1 MDPDVQPAELEPQ
14 KLLRGAALLL
24 SAICLRTAA
33 RRNFLKTPPKKQET
47 RAHCTWRIAHS
58 SFCAAIREMR
68 CLFLLSIVAARAQS
82 PAWPQTPTRT
92 VRVLHGAWDFSWLG
106 DSVAA
111 VEDLSPVGIATPFVV
126 TVPGAPD
133 LTQFVQPGA
142 NASVNAAGAHGTMLY
157 RRRFFQTPGTFARL
171 YVGACGFW
179 CSVWLD
185 GVRLGEKGGD
195 AYSPAWFGGI
205 APAAA
210 RWRTLEIIVDNRF
223 NYTRAPL
230 MAYVDDWYLYGGLFR
245 GVELHEL
252 PAVSLARA
260 DVLVDDAAAGAVTL
274 RVHVHDLTE
283 TTRWRP
289 ADIAAAGRSGF
300 APRYRGAGPA
310 GLPRPPASI
319 NVSVSFDDDAG
330 GAPASAFVVAL
341 DADGVGLLPGLR
353 VPAPRLWA
361 PSAPALHTVSLAV
374 GADVLVERFG
384 LRAVGVCAAASGAPV
399 VCVNGAPAKL
409 LGFGR
414 HDTGPQEGHAISDFA
429 RLRDVQ
435 LVAGLG
441 GTYMRLGHYAQH
453 PNVAALADAMGMMN
467 GVEVIGWDAK
477 PSTYSD
483 PLWLGAGIA
492 SLEAATN
499 ASFNHPATITYAFIN
514 EGASDNRS
522 VCGAWALF
530 NARYKALR
538 VQGLTTYANDRGT
551 ADVCFASSGADLM
564 GLNTYPGWYTPAA
577 AGAAGGWQRA
587 PNVAL
592 VPQTLDAFKAWMAAT
607 HPGKPFMVSE
617 LGAGA
622 IPGWSDELSGYW
634 TESYQAR
641 ILFAGAAH
649 VAGDDAWSGIALWQL
664 MDQRVYNGPGAL
676 SRPRAFNNKGT
687 FDQNRKMKPLAWAA
701 VQAAFA
707 GAPQPPALAA
717 ELLPG

>member
-1 MDPDVQPAELEPQ
+1 MLRS
-14 KLLRGAALLL
+14 LLAL
-24 SAICLRTAA
+24 CGV
-33 RRNFLKTPPKKQET
+33 F
-47 RAHCTWRIAHS
+47 
-58 SFCAAIREMR
+58 
-68 CLFLLSIVAARAQS
+68 AARAQA
-82 PAWPQTPTRT
+82 PAWPQAPART
-92 VRVLHGAWDFSWLG
+92 IRVLHGAWSFGWLG

-111 VEDLSPVGIATPFVV
+111 VEDLSPAGLATPFTV

-157 RRRFFQTPGTFARL
+157 RRRFYQTPRSFARL
-171 YVGACGFW
+171 FVGACGFW

-185 GVRLGEKGGD
+185 GARLGEKGGD

-210 RWRTLEIIVDNRF
+210 GWRTLEIIVDNRF
-223 NYTRAPL
+223 NFTRAPL
-230 MAYVDDWYLYGGLFR
+230 MAYCDDWYLYGGLFR
-245 GVELHEL
+245 SVELHEL
-252 PAVSLARA
+252 PAVALART
-260 DVLVDDAAAGAVTL
+260 DVLVLDAAAGAVDV

-310 GLPRPPASI
+310 GLPRLPASVNI
-319 NVSVSFDDDAG
+319 SVAFDDDAAPG
-330 GAPASAFVVAL
+330 GAAATVYAVAL
-341 DADGVGLLPGLR
+341 DADGVGVLPNLR

-361 PSAPALHTVSLAV
+361 PAAPQLHTLSLTV

-384 LRAVGVCAAASGAPV
+384 LRTVGVCSAPSGAPV
-399 VCVNGAPAKL
+399 VCLNGAPAKL
-409 LGFGR
+409 LGYGR

-429 RLRDVQ
+429 RLRDIQ

-441 GTYMRLGHYAQH
+441 GSYMRLGHYAQH
-453 PNVAALADAMGMMN
+453 PNIASLADEMGMLN

-477 PSTYSD
+477 PETYTD

-499 ASFNHPATITYAFIN
+499 ASFNHAATITYAYIN
-514 EGASDNRS
+514 EGASDNKS

-530 NARYKALR
+530 NARFKALR
-538 VQGLTTYANDRGT
+538 VQGLTTYANDRGVG
-551 ADVCFASSGADLM
+551 DVCFAASGADLM
-564 GLNTYPGWYTPAA
+564 GLNTYPGWYNAA
-577 AGAAGGWQRA
+577 AVDPAIGWARA
-587 PNVAL
+587 PNLAL
-592 VPQTLDAFKAWMAAT
+592 VAEALDAFKAWMAAQ

-622 IPGWSDELSGYW
+622 IPGWQDELGGYW
-634 TESYQAR
+634 SESYQAR
-641 ILFAGAAH
+641 LLYAGAAH
-649 VAGDDAWSGIALWQL
+649 VVQDDAWSGIALWQL
-664 MDQRVYNGPGAL
+664 MDQRVYNGAGAL

-707 GAPQPPALAA
+707 GAPQPSALAA
-717 ELLPG
+717 DLLPG